1 MFEKYFMAK
10 AMERLQNG
18 KTASLS
24 PAQIAELNL
33 DMEKAKNNLPPEQF
47 YMVLDLFKE
56 YKAKTY
62 KSTYELKGYEKAV
75 VDMFFD
81 FDFLGNVKCYA
92 KDSKISAFWVE
103 KEDKEHFRNR
113 AYELRAEIKR
123 TKNILNQ
130 FQTFYDKFK
139 DYDLN
144 ELQKGI
150 DNGTLPKDETEVVI
164 SSMHTSPMMI
174 DMLSRSL
181 KDSEERFNR
190 VKNNFD
196 ATNQQY
202 NAI

>member
-1 MFEKYFMAK
+1 MFEKYFMTK
-10 AMERLQNG
+10 AMERLQKG
-18 KTASLS
+18 KTANLS

-33 DMEKAKNNLPPEQF
+33 DMEKAKSNLPPEQF

-62 KSTYELKGYEKAV
+62 KITYELKGYEKAV

-103 KEDKEHFRNR
+103 NEDKERFRNR

-164 SSMHTSPMMI
+164 SNMHTYPMMI
-174 DMLSRSL
+174 DMLSKSV

-190 VKNNFD
+190 VKNKFD
-196 ATNQQY
+196 ATNQQD

>member
-1 MFEKYFMAK
+1 MFEKYFMTK
-10 AMERLQNG
+10 AMERLQKG
-18 KTASLS
+18 KTANLS

-33 DMEKAKNNLPPEQF
+33 DMEKAKSNLPPEQF

-56 YKAKTY
+56 YKSKTY
-62 KSTYELKGYEKAV
+62 KITYEIKGYEKAV
-75 VDMFFD
+75 ADMFFD

-92 KDSKISAFWVE
+92 KDSKVSAFWVE
-103 KEDKEHFRNR
+103 NDDKERFRDR

-144 ELQKGI
+144 ELQEGI
-150 DNGTLPKDETEVVI
+150 DNGTLPKDETGVVI

-174 DMLSRSL
+174 DMLSQSL
-181 KDSEERFNR
+181 KVSEDCFSRI
-190 VKNNFD
+190 KNKFD

>member
-33 DMEKAKNNLPPEQF
+33 DMEKAKSNLPPEQF

-62 KSTYELKGYEKAV
+62 KITYELKGYEKAV

-103 KEDKEHFRNR
+103 NEDKEHFRNR

>member
-24 PAQIAELNL
+24 LAQIAELNL
-33 DMEKAKNNLPPEQF
+33 DMEKAKSNLPPKQF

-62 KSTYELKGYEKAV
+62 KITYELKGYEKAV

-103 KEDKEHFRNR
+103 NEDKERFRNR

-164 SSMHTSPMMI
+164 SNMHTYPMMI
-174 DMLSRSL
+174 DMLSKSV

-190 VKNNFD
+190 AKNKFD